1 MYFISL
7 CLNGRG
13 TVLFKHYWRLPRER
27 WNAFSHSRRF
37 LVIIQLI
44 IPLWITMMS
53 VSMSMLSLLVLS
65 KARNQQQL
73 KKSQFLTISTCPK
86 FRPTTWV
93 LLWFLQMDIT
103 WFQSPLKEHRIR
115 SVSIF
120 RLHRVTRPNRHPRL
134 LEGFLCL
141 DCKFYVSSFRRV
153 FVEKSGVG
161 GRCWLRMMWE
171 RERGLLWINVDLI
184 VAWSEDVRIVRE

>member
-1 MYFISL
+1 MYHL
-7 CLNGRG
+7 PLPLNGRG
-13 TVLFKHYWRLPRER
+13 IVLFKHYWRLPRAR

-44 IPLWITMMS
+44 TPLWITMML

-65 KARNQQQL
+65 RARNQQQL
-73 KKSQFLTISTCPK
+73 RKSQFLTISTCPK

-103 WFQSPLKEHRIR
+103 WFRSLLKEQRIH

-120 RLHRVTRPNRHPRL
+120 RLHRITRPNRHLHL

-153 FVEKSGVG
+153 FVENSGVG
-161 GRCWLRMMWE
+161 GRCWLRMG
-171 RERGLLWINVDLI
+171 RTINRGCCEIKVGNGL
-184 VAWSEDVRIVRE
+184 